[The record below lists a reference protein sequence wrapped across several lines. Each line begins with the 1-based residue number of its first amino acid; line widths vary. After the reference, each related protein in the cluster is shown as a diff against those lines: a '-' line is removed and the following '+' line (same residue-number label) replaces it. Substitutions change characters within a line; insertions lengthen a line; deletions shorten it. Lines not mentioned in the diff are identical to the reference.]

1 MHLYDLKI
9 KSALI
14 FCMAIQSRLKIT
26 YNFNITHMCVTLT
39 VTVVISCSIRSQAPN
54 YTPDNTLK
62 PPFRGFIQLAINTTN
77 QRTCFNLWK
86 TSDDSSLDPAGPA
99 GCNGAIPN
107 FYTQK
112 KIFQMYENVCK
123 KK

>member
-14 FCMAIQSRLKIT
+14 FCMAIQSSLKIT

-54 YTPDNTLK
+54 YTPDNTLEH
-62 PPFRGFIQLAINTTN
+62 PFRGFVQFSHHYN
-77 QRTCFNLWK
+77 K
-86 TSDDSSLDPAGPA
+86 PKMDYTSIISLLYY
-99 GCNGAIPN
+99 CSTV
-107 FYTQK
+107 FK
-112 KIFQMYENVCK
+112 KCVLSGGRSVLSASWYY
-123 KK
+123 